1 MNEML
6 FPYDEVVGFF
16 VASLGAENAERTVAR
31 AVGQLNLDYL
41 SEFTSDQAL
50 RVLDTLTGEEGL
62 VGITARLARTR
73 IHLRLATQSTV
84 MARDS
89 LGSTPPSKNGR

>member
-1 MNEML
+1 MSEL
-6 FPYDEVVGFF
+6 SFRRDELVGFF

-31 AVGQLNLDYL
+31 AVDQVRLDHLN
-41 SEFTSDQAL
+41 EFSSDQAL
-50 RVLDTLTGEEGL
+50 RVLDTLTGEAGL

-73 IHLRLATQSTV
+73 IHLRLATQSTT

-89 LGSTPPSKNGR
+89 LTASPAKTVR